1 MRIFLALLI
10 IALGWI
16 MQGCTNEADRNAI
29 RQMEQAAP
37 LMQSDPE
44 VAHVLLADSVAHPEL
59 LSPEVNA
66 RWCLMLCQLADSI
79 GTPLPYVPQMERTY
93 RYMKRHGTIDE
104 QLQAALY
111 LGRTYMDDQDQEAAL
126 RTYTEALQQSIMENK
141 PNQSGYISSYM
152 GDVYQFQGM
161 YQQAVEKYLTASRYF
176 RQVGNH
182 RSEGIAFIDA
192 SRNYTFMDSLD
203 IALKYML
210 RADSMVV
217 LYGDSVDR
225 ACILNGLGNI
235 YKTRGNEILAKKYL
249 QKAIKYDLEE
259 SAPSYLALAKLELS
273 KQNYEQAR
281 LYLKQA
287 ERPTINKGTAIELP
301 YQYYLIEKQIG
312 NTTKA
317 LAELE
322 NFITVSDSILWLRN
336 NAEINGL
343 EDKYKYSLLLSD
355 NAQLRTVKTRRTAFL
370 AIVVLLTLYLYF
382 HYKARLER
390 KNKCIYQQALIL
402 EQKNNTLLTLKN
414 DLQQKQLELKL
425 LSRQMS
431 QQKVEWQALY
441 EKKVAEIHQKEEE
454 ISLQTRSIWE
464 VSPITKR
471 LQTLVRKVN
480 PNATQPPLTDKDW
493 NAIREQV
500 RTLYPAVEKVIL
512 TIGLKGS
519 EEKLCYLSLF
529 KFDTNQEAI
538 LLNVAINSV
547 NTYRRNIRKK
557 LQIQNPSQKLCDF
570 FIGTEIIYHILSN
583 SKLKTYLYLTFY
595 VLMY

>member
-1 MRIFLALLI
+1 MRIFLALLV

-79 GTPLPYVPQMERTY
+79 GTSLPYVPQMERAY

-104 QLQAALY
+104 QMQAALY

-126 RTYTEALQQSIMENK
+126 RTYTEALQQSILENK

-176 RQVGNH
+176 RQAGNH

-203 IALKYML
+203 IALAYML

-414 DLQQKQLELKL
+414 DLQQKQLELEL

-454 ISLQTRSIWE
+454 IGLQTRSIWE

-480 PNATQPPLTDKDW
+480 PNATQSPLTDKDW

-512 TIGLKGS
+512 TIELKGS

-570 FIGTEIIYHILSN
+570 LLE
-583 SKLKTYLYLTFY
+583 LK
-595 VLMY
+595 

>member
-1 MRIFLALLI
+1 MRIFLALLV

-79 GTPLPYVPQMERTY
+79 GTSLPYVPQMERAY

-104 QLQAALY
+104 QMQAALY

-126 RTYTEALQQSIMENK
+126 RTYTEALQQSILENK

-161 YQQAVEKYLTASRYF
+161 YKQAVEKYLTASRYF
-176 RQVGNH
+176 RQAGNH

-203 IALKYML
+203 IALAYML

-414 DLQQKQLELKL
+414 DLQQKQLELEL

-454 ISLQTRSIWE
+454 IGLQTRSIWE

-480 PNATQPPLTDKDW
+480 PNATQSPLTDKDW

-570 FIGTEIIYHILSN
+570 LLE
-583 SKLKTYLYLTFY
+583 LK
-595 VLMY
+595 

>member
-44 VAHVLLADSVAHPEL
+44 AAHVLLADSVTHPEL

-79 GTPLPYVPQMERTY
+79 GTPLPYVPQMERAY
-93 RYMKRHGTIDE
+93 RYVKRHGTVDE
-104 QLQAALY
+104 QLQTTLY

-126 RTYTEALQQSIMENK
+126 RTYTEALQQSILENK

-176 RQVGNH
+176 RQAGNH

-203 IALKYML
+203 IALTYML

-249 QKAIKYDLEE
+249 QKAIEYDLEE

-287 ERPTINKGTAIELP
+287 EHPTINKGTAIELP

-414 DLQQKQLELKL
+414 DLQQKQLELEL
-425 LSRQMS
+425 LSRQVS

-480 PNATQPPLTDKDW
+480 PNATQSPLTDKDW

-500 RTLYPAVEKVIL
+500 RTLYPVVEKVIL

-570 FIGTEIIYHILSN
+570 LLE
-583 SKLKTYLYLTFY
+583 LK
-595 VLMY
+595 

>member
-1 MRIFLALLI
+1 MRIFLALLV

-44 VAHVLLADSVAHPEL
+44 AAHVQLADSVAHPEL

-79 GTPLPYVPQMERTY
+79 GTPLPYVPQMERAY
-93 RYMKRHGTIDE
+93 RYVKRHGTVDE
-104 QLQAALY
+104 QLQTTLY

-126 RTYTEALQQSIMENK
+126 RTYTEALQQSILENK

-176 RQVGNH
+176 RQAGNH

-203 IALKYML
+203 IALTYML

-249 QKAIKYDLEE
+249 QKAIEYDLEE

-414 DLQQKQLELKL
+414 DLQQKQLELELEL
-425 LSRQMS
+425 LSRQVS

-480 PNATQPPLTDKDW
+480 PNATQSPLTDKDW

-500 RTLYPAVEKVIL
+500 RTLYPVVEKVIL

-570 FIGTEIIYHILSN
+570 LLE
-583 SKLKTYLYLTFY
+583 LK
-595 VLMY
+595 

>member
-44 VAHVLLADSVAHPEL
+44 AAHVLLADSVAHPEL

-79 GTPLPYVPQMERTY
+79 GTPLPYVPQMERAY
-93 RYMKRHGTIDE
+93 RYVKRHGTVDE
-104 QLQAALY
+104 QLQTTLY

-126 RTYTEALQQSIMENK
+126 RTYTEALQQSILENK

-176 RQVGNH
+176 RQAGNH

-203 IALKYML
+203 IALTYML

-249 QKAIKYDLEE
+249 QKAIEYDLEE

-414 DLQQKQLELKL
+414 DLQQKQLELEL
-425 LSRQMS
+425 LSRQVS

-480 PNATQPPLTDKDW
+480 PNATQSPLTDKDW

-500 RTLYPAVEKVIL
+500 RTLYPVVEKVIL

-570 FIGTEIIYHILSN
+570 LLE
-583 SKLKTYLYLTFY
+583 LK
-595 VLMY
+595 

>member
-1 MRIFLALLI
+1 MRIFLALLV

-176 RQVGNH
+176 QQVGNH

-425 LSRQMS
+425 LSRQMP

-570 FIGTEIIYHILSN
+570 LLE
-583 SKLKTYLYLTFY
+583 LK
-595 VLMY
+595 

>member
-1 MRIFLALLI
+1 MRIFLALLV

-44 VAHVLLADSVAHPEL
+44 AAHVLLADSVAHPEL

-79 GTPLPYVPQMERTY
+79 GTPLPYVPQMERAY
-93 RYMKRHGTIDE
+93 RYVKRHGTVDE
-104 QLQAALY
+104 QLQTALY

-126 RTYTEALQQSIMENK
+126 RTYTEALQQSILENK

-176 RQVGNH
+176 RQAGNH

-203 IALKYML
+203 IALAYML

-414 DLQQKQLELKL
+414 DLQQKQLELEL

-454 ISLQTRSIWE
+454 IGLQTRSIWE

-480 PNATQPPLTDKDW
+480 PNATQSPLTDKDW

-500 RTLYPAVEKVIL
+500 RTLYPAVEKLIL

-570 FIGTEIIYHILSN
+570 LLE
-583 SKLKTYLYLTFY
+583 LK
-595 VLMY
+595 

>member
-1 MRIFLALLI
+1 MRIFLALLV

-176 RQVGNH
+176 QQVGNH

-414 DLQQKQLELKL
+414 DLQQKQLELEL

-441 EKKVAEIHQKEEE
+441 EKKLAEIHQKEEE

-570 FIGTEIIYHILSN
+570 LLE
-583 SKLKTYLYLTFY
+583 LK
-595 VLMY
+595 

>member
-44 VAHVLLADSVAHPEL
+44 AAHVLLADSVTHPEL

-79 GTPLPYVPQMERTY
+79 GTPLPYVPQMERAY
-93 RYMKRHGTIDE
+93 RYVKRHGTVDE
-104 QLQAALY
+104 QLQTTLY

-126 RTYTEALQQSIMENK
+126 RTYTEALQQSILENK

-176 RQVGNH
+176 RQAGNH

-203 IALKYML
+203 IALTYML

-249 QKAIKYDLEE
+249 QKAIEYDLEE

-414 DLQQKQLELKL
+414 DLQQKQLELEL
-425 LSRQMS
+425 LSRQVS

-454 ISLQTRSIWE
+454 ISLQARSIWE

-480 PNATQPPLTDKDW
+480 PNATQSPLTDKDW

-500 RTLYPAVEKVIL
+500 RTLYPVVEKVIL

-570 FIGTEIIYHILSN
+570 LLE
-583 SKLKTYLYLTFY
+583 LK
-595 VLMY
+595 

>member
-1 MRIFLALLI
+1 MPMRIFLALLV

-44 VAHVLLADSVAHPEL
+44 AAHVLLADSVTHPEL

-79 GTPLPYVPQMERTY
+79 GTPLPYVPQMERAY
-93 RYMKRHGTIDE
+93 RYVKRHGTVDE
-104 QLQAALY
+104 QLQTTLY

-126 RTYTEALQQSIMENK
+126 RTYTEALQQSILENK

-176 RQVGNH
+176 RQAGNH

-203 IALKYML
+203 IALTYML

-249 QKAIKYDLEE
+249 QKAIEYDLEE

-414 DLQQKQLELKL
+414 DLQQKQLELEL
-425 LSRQMS
+425 LSRQVS

-480 PNATQPPLTDKDW
+480 PNATQSPLTDKDW

-500 RTLYPAVEKVIL
+500 RTLYPVVEKVIL

-570 FIGTEIIYHILSN
+570 LLE
-583 SKLKTYLYLTFY
+583 LK
-595 VLMY
+595 

>member
-1 MRIFLALLI
+1 MRIFLALLVI
-10 IALGWI
+10 TLGWI

-44 VAHVLLADSVAHPEL
+44 AAHVLLADSVAHPEL

-79 GTPLPYVPQMERTY
+79 GTSLPYVPQMERTY

-176 RQVGNH
+176 QQAGNH

-414 DLQQKQLELKL
+414 DLQQRQLELKL

-441 EKKVAEIHQKEEE
+441 EKKLAEIHQKEEE

-480 PNATQPPLTDKDW
+480 PNATQSPLTDKDW

-570 FIGTEIIYHILSN
+570 LLE
-583 SKLKTYLYLTFY
+583 LK
-595 VLMY
+595 

>member
-1 MRIFLALLI
+1 MRIFLALLV

-44 VAHVLLADSVAHPEL
+44 AAHILLADSVTHPEL

-66 RWCLMLCQLADSI
+66 YWCLMLCQLADSI
-79 GTPLPYVPQMERTY
+79 GTPLPYVPQMERAY
-93 RYMKRHGTIDE
+93 RYVKRHGTVDE
-104 QLQAALY
+104 QLQTALY

-176 RQVGNH
+176 RQAGNH

-203 IALKYML
+203 IALAYML

-414 DLQQKQLELKL
+414 DLQQKQLELEL

-454 ISLQTRSIWE
+454 IGLQTRSIWE

-480 PNATQPPLTDKDW
+480 PNATQSPLTDKDW

-500 RTLYPAVEKVIL
+500 RTLYPAVEKLIL

-570 FIGTEIIYHILSN
+570 LLE
-583 SKLKTYLYLTFY
+583 LK
-595 VLMY
+595 

>member
-1 MRIFLALLI
+1 MRIFLALLV

-44 VAHVLLADSVAHPEL
+44 AAHVLLADSVAHPEL

-79 GTPLPYVPQMERTY
+79 GTPLPYVPQMERAY
-93 RYMKRHGTIDE
+93 RYVKRHGTVDE
-104 QLQAALY
+104 QLQTALY

-161 YQQAVEKYLTASRYF
+161 YLQAAEKYLTASRYF
-176 RQVGNH
+176 RQAGNY

-203 IALKYML
+203 IALTYML

-370 AIVVLLTLYLYF
+370 AIIVLLTLYLYF

-414 DLQQKQLELKL
+414 DLQQKQLELEL

-454 ISLQTRSIWE
+454 IGLQTRSIWE

-480 PNATQPPLTDKDW
+480 PNATQSPLTDKDW

-570 FIGTEIIYHILSN
+570 LLE
-583 SKLKTYLYLTFY
+583 LK
-595 VLMY
+595 

>member
-176 RQVGNH
+176 QQVGNH

-570 FIGTEIIYHILSN
+570 LLE
-583 SKLKTYLYLTFY
+583 LK
-595 VLMY
+595 

>member
-1 MRIFLALLI
+1 MRIFLALLV

-44 VAHVLLADSVAHPEL
+44 AAHVLLADSVAHPEL

-79 GTPLPYVPQMERTY
+79 GTPLPYVPQMERAY
-93 RYMKRHGTIDE
+93 RYVKRHGTVDE
-104 QLQAALY
+104 QLQTALY

-176 RQVGNH
+176 RQAGNH

-203 IALKYML
+203 IALAYML

-414 DLQQKQLELKL
+414 DLQQKQLELEL

-454 ISLQTRSIWE
+454 IGLQTRSIWE

-480 PNATQPPLTDKDW
+480 PNATQSPLTDKDW

-500 RTLYPAVEKVIL
+500 RTLYPAVEKLIL

-547 NTYRRNIRKK
+547 NTYRRSIRKK
-557 LQIQNPSQKLCDF
+557 LQTQNPSQKLCDF
-570 FIGTEIIYHILSN
+570 LLE
-583 SKLKTYLYLTFY
+583 LK
-595 VLMY
+595 

>member
-1 MRIFLALLI
+1 MRIFLALLV

-44 VAHVLLADSVAHPEL
+44 AAHVLLADSVAHPEL

-79 GTPLPYVPQMERTY
+79 GTPLPYVSQMERAY
-93 RYMKRHGTIDE
+93 RYVKRHGTVDE

-126 RTYTEALQQSIMENK
+126 RTYTEALQQSILENK

-176 RQVGNH
+176 RQAGNH

-203 IALKYML
+203 IALTYML

-249 QKAIKYDLEE
+249 QKAIEYDLEE

-414 DLQQKQLELKL
+414 DLQQKQLELEL
-425 LSRQMS
+425 LSRQVS

-480 PNATQPPLTDKDW
+480 PNATQSPLTDKDW
-493 NAIREQV
+493 NAIRGQV

-538 LLNVAINSV
+538 LLNIAINSV

-570 FIGTEIIYHILSN
+570 LLE
-583 SKLKTYLYLTFY
+583 LK
-595 VLMY
+595 

>member
-1 MRIFLALLI
+1 MRIFLALLV

-44 VAHVLLADSVAHPEL
+44 AAHVQLADSVAHPEL

-79 GTPLPYVPQMERTY
+79 GTPLPYVPQMERAY
-93 RYMKRHGTIDE
+93 RYVKRHGTVDE
-104 QLQAALY
+104 QLQTTLY

-176 RQVGNH
+176 QQVGNH

-529 KFDTNQEAI
+529 NFGRF
-538 LLNVAINSV
+538 L
-547 NTYRRNIRKK
+547 
-557 LQIQNPSQKLCDF
+557 
-570 FIGTEIIYHILSN
+570 
-583 SKLKTYLYLTFY
+583 
-595 VLMY
+595 

>member
-1 MRIFLALLI
+1 
-10 IALGWI
+10 

-44 VAHVLLADSVAHPEL
+44 AAHVLLADSVAHPEL

-79 GTPLPYVPQMERTY
+79 GTSLPYVPQMERAY

-104 QLQAALY
+104 QMQAALY

-176 RQVGNH
+176 RQAGNH

-203 IALKYML
+203 IALAYML

-414 DLQQKQLELKL
+414 DLQQKQLELEL

-454 ISLQTRSIWE
+454 IGLQTRSIWE

-480 PNATQPPLTDKDW
+480 PNATQSPLTDKDW

-570 FIGTEIIYHILSN
+570 LLE
-583 SKLKTYLYLTFY
+583 LK
-595 VLMY
+595 

>member
-1 MRIFLALLI
+1 MRIFLALLV

-44 VAHVLLADSVAHPEL
+44 AAHVLLADSVAHPEL

-79 GTPLPYVPQMERTY
+79 GTSLPYVPQMERAY

-161 YQQAVEKYLTASRYF
+161 YLQAAEKYLTASRYF
-176 RQVGNH
+176 RQAGNY

-203 IALKYML
+203 IALTYML

-370 AIVVLLTLYLYF
+370 AIIVLLTLYLYF

-414 DLQQKQLELKL
+414 DLQQKQLELEL

-454 ISLQTRSIWE
+454 IGLQTRSIWE

-480 PNATQPPLTDKDW
+480 PNATQSPLTDKDW

-570 FIGTEIIYHILSN
+570 LLE
-583 SKLKTYLYLTFY
+583 LK
-595 VLMY
+595 

>member
-1 MRIFLALLI
+1 MRIFLALLV

-44 VAHVLLADSVAHPEL
+44 AAHVLLADSVTHPEL

-79 GTPLPYVPQMERTY
+79 GTPLPYVPQMERAY
-93 RYMKRHGTIDE
+93 RYVKRHGTVDE
-104 QLQAALY
+104 QLQTTLY

-126 RTYTEALQQSIMENK
+126 RTYTEALQQSILENK

-176 RQVGNH
+176 RQAGNH

-203 IALKYML
+203 IALTYML

-249 QKAIKYDLEE
+249 QKAIEYDLEE

-414 DLQQKQLELKL
+414 DLQQKQLELEL
-425 LSRQMS
+425 LSRQVS

-480 PNATQPPLTDKDW
+480 PNATQSPLTDKDW

-500 RTLYPAVEKVIL
+500 RTLYPVVEKVIL

-570 FIGTEIIYHILSN
+570 LLE
-583 SKLKTYLYLTFY
+583 LK
-595 VLMY
+595 

>member
-44 VAHVLLADSVAHPEL
+44 AAHVLLADSVAHPEL

-79 GTPLPYVPQMERTY
+79 GTPLPYVPQMERAY
-93 RYMKRHGTIDE
+93 RYVKRHGTIDE
-104 QLQAALY
+104 QLQTALY

-126 RTYTEALQQSIMENK
+126 RTYTEALQQSILENK

-176 RQVGNH
+176 RQAGNH

-203 IALKYML
+203 IALAYML

-414 DLQQKQLELKL
+414 DLQQRQLELEL

-441 EKKVAEIHQKEEE
+441 EKKLAEIHQKEEE

-480 PNATQPPLTDKDW
+480 PNATQSPLTDKDW

-570 FIGTEIIYHILSN
+570 LLE
-583 SKLKTYLYLTFY
+583 LK
-595 VLMY
+595 

>member
-1 MRIFLALLI
+1 MRIFLALLV

-44 VAHVLLADSVAHPEL
+44 AAHVQLADSVAHPEL

-79 GTPLPYVPQMERTY
+79 GTPLPYVPQMERAY
-93 RYMKRHGTIDE
+93 RYVKRHGTVDE
-104 QLQAALY
+104 QLQTTLY

-126 RTYTEALQQSIMENK
+126 RTYTEALQQSILENK

-176 RQVGNH
+176 RQAGNH

-203 IALKYML
+203 IALTYML

-249 QKAIKYDLEE
+249 QKAIEYDLEE

-414 DLQQKQLELKL
+414 DLQQKQLELEL
-425 LSRQMS
+425 LSRQVS

-480 PNATQPPLTDKDW
+480 PNATQSPLTDKDW

-500 RTLYPAVEKVIL
+500 RTLYPVVEKVIL

-570 FIGTEIIYHILSN
+570 LLE
-583 SKLKTYLYLTFY
+583 LK
-595 VLMY
+595 